1 MGQEMGRE
9 VGVTMAQGDYPN
21 RGRRILTAAEIRAL
35 ADRLIARA
43 DSKMMEG
50 TPSQR
55 ADSHLAAAALRI
67 LANEHFY
74 DGVTLDRCEG
84 GG

>member
-9 VGVTMAQGDYPN
+9 VGVTMAQGDYSN
-21 RGRRILTAAEIRAL
+21 RGRRTVTAAEIHAL

-43 DSKMMEG
+43 DSKMMED

-67 LANEHFY
+67 VANEHFY
-74 DGVTLDRCEG
+74 DGVTLDGCEG

>member
-1 MGQEMGRE
+1 
-9 VGVTMAQGDYPN
+9 
-21 RGRRILTAAEIRAL
+21 
-35 ADRLIARA
+35 
-43 DSKMMEG
+43 MMDG

-74 DGVTLDRCEG
+74 DGVVLDGCEG